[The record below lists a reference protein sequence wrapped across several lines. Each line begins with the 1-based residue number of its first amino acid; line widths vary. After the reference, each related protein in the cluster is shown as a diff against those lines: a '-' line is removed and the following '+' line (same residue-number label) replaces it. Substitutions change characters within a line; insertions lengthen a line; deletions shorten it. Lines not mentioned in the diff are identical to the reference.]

1 MRRAGGDRVTRAIAL
16 VTTLAWAVPALLG
29 RSQFADLQAGFI
41 PLRAFVDAPFLVPF
55 FLTPLTA
62 TLAHGGVVHL
72 VFNMLLLV
80 YCGRQVEAVIGG
92 RAFMILYV
100 AGAYAAALAHF
111 AVNSASPIPMIG
123 ASGAISA
130 VFALYGLLFG
140 RDEVRKLGPIPAHWV
155 RVAWLAIAWIGL
167 QALMSFATHGTDMA
181 IATAAHV
188 GGFLVG
194 LLLAR
199 PLLGMRYRG

>member
-1 MRRAGGDRVTRAIAL
+1 MRRAGGDRVTRGIAL

-29 RSQFADLQAGFI
+29 RSQLADVQFGFI
-41 PLRAFVDAPFLVPF
+41 PLRAFVDGPFVIPFL
-55 FLTPLTA
+55 LTPLTA
-62 TLAHGGVVHL
+62 TLAHGGAVHL
-72 VFNMLLLV
+72 IFNMLLLV
-80 YCGRQVEAVIGG
+80 FCGRQVEAVLGG
-92 RAFMILYV
+92 RSFAVLYA

-111 AVNSASPIPMIG
+111 AVGPQSPVPMIG

-140 RDEVRKLGPIPAHWV
+140 RDEVRRIGPIPAHWV
-155 RVAWLAIAWIGL
+155 RVAWLAVAWIGL
-167 QALMSFATHGTDMA
+167 QALMSFATRGTDMA

-188 GGFLVG
+188 GGFLIG

-199 PLLGMRYRG
+199 PLLGLRYRG